1 MRARAGGGIYQIHC
15 KYITRAFPARASARL
30 TGGGKARYNARVNRW
45 ECRGFRVN
53 KSFPKSLV
61 EVAANEVRDLIMKGE
76 LRLGQ
81 RVTEQELAA
90 RFGMSKTPMRE
101 ALQLLQREGLVTV
114 LPRQGTFVFNFT
126 EELMA
131 GLRGVR
137 SLLETYA
144 LREAVKKNRGRLLHA
159 LGENIAKA
167 KRLYEAS
174 GTVPPYFMLDSE
186 FHASFFQFADNPFLD
201 TAYSAI
207 QPKLVVLWRL
217 KVSGSYGLKHIA
229 ASIAGHEEIA
239 GLILDG
245 DIDAACAALDEH
257 NNRAIN
263 SAADDA

>member
-1 MRARAGGGIYQIHC
+1 M
-15 KYITRAFPARASARL
+15 
-30 TGGGKARYNARVNRW
+30 
-45 ECRGFRVN
+45 N

-61 EVAANEVRDLIMKGE
+61 EVAANEVRDRIMNGE
-76 LRLGQ
+76 LSLGQ

-114 LPRQGTFVFNFT
+114 LPRKGTFVFNFT

-159 LGENIAKA
+159 LGGNIAKA
-167 KRLYEAS
+167 RRLLEAN
-174 GTVPPYFMLDSE
+174 GTVPSYFALDSE
-186 FHASFFQFADNPFLD
+186 FHGSFFQFADNPFLD
-201 TAYSAI
+201 TAYSSI

-217 KVSGSYGLKHIA
+217 KLSVSYDHGQMAL
-229 ASIAGHEEIA
+229 SITGHERVAE
-239 GLILDG
+239 LILAG
-245 DIDAACAALDEH
+245 EVDAACAELDLH
-257 NNRAIN
+257 NNRTIDTHAVH
-263 SAADDA
+263 AQDAVHA